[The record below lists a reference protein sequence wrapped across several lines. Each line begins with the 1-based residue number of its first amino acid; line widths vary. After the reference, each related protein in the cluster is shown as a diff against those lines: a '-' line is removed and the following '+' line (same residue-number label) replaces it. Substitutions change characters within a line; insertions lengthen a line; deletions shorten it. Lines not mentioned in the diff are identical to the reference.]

1 MKHLSKFLVHGNNI
15 LVFHEK
21 KSYFDNFGSVNSF
34 SVTSAGIFPN
44 LIELILEFEPE
55 NLKTLVKNAPGNEQY
70 RAKTA
75 QNEAIQVFAE
85 YIKEKIVSEVK
96 ESMYFTI
103 LAEEANDI
111 SNKEQISLVLRYK
124 NKKGEISES
133 FVSFLHCKEATSGET
148 LVNLIVDA
156 VYDLGMELNL
166 KPVGM

>member
-1 MKHLSKFLVHGNNI
+1 M
-15 LVFHEK
+15 
-21 KSYFDNFGSVNSF
+21 
-34 SVTSAGIFPN
+34 
-44 LIELILEFEPE
+44 ILEFEPE
-55 NLKTLVKNAPGNEQY
+55 NLKALVKNAPGNEQY

-111 SNKEQISLVLRYK
+111 SNKEQMSLVLRYK
-124 NKKGEISES
+124 NKKSEISES

-148 LVNLIVDA
+148 LVKLIVDA